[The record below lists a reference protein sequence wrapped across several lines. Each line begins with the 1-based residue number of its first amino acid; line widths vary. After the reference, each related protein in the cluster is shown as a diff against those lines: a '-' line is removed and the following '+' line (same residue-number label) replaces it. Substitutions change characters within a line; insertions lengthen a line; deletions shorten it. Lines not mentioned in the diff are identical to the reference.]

1 MHSAVQ
7 ESALAVLLPE
17 AEALVG
23 PFRSIYDPAAR
34 MGVPAHITVLYPFVP
49 PAQIAPP
56 IEKSL
61 QTLFASLAAF
71 DFALAEIRE
80 FPGVLYL
87 APTLDVY
94 FRELTAAVYEQFPAY
109 PPYAG
114 AIADP
119 IPHLTVG
126 QTDDPLEFDRLR
138 TTFARQAKDK
148 LPIPARAAQVAL
160 LDNRL
165 GKWRTRTVFRLGA

>member
-1 MHSAVQ
+1 MDSAVQ

-34 MGVPAHITVLYPFVP
+34 VGVPAHITVLYPFVP
-49 PAQIAPP
+49 PAQIDPS

-61 QTLFASLAAF
+61 RTVLGSSAAF
-71 DFALAEIRE
+71 DVVLAEIRE
-80 FPGVLYL
+80 FSGVLYL
-87 APTLDVY
+87 APVPDVY
-94 FRELTAAVYEQFPAY
+94 FRKLTAAVYAQFPAY

-119 IPHLTVG
+119 TPHLTVG
-126 QTDDPLEFDRLR
+126 QIR
-138 TTFARQAKDK
+138 
-148 LPIPARAAQVAL
+148 
-160 LDNRL
+160 
-165 GKWRTRTVFRLGA
+165 